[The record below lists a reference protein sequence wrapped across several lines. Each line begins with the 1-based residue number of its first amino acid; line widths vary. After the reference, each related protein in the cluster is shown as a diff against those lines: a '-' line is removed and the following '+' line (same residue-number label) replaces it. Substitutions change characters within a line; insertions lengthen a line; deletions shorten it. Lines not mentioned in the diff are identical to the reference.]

1 MTPTVRHTV
10 ARSVLG
16 FLTLAALVACD
27 DGGTEPEPVSL
38 TDLANQLSRIQS
50 GVILQDPTQA
60 SADDLRKS
68 IGFIMTSGGF
78 PSEGPPASLAAPREK
93 TASDLILDA
102 MKVPGPVDVF
112 EAMGAAAPPRPPVGT
127 TCDWNPDPEVNRWK
141 IDPDDRLGA
150 PPADGV
156 RFELYATQGELP
168 VIPLQPIGTY
178 LDVRPIAQGTSTI
191 DVVVDA
197 APANTQDLVLNYALQ
212 GTSTPDLI
220 NLFMDGFIDNPQGAL
235 DFFFTIDEVRGTAG
249 ATVEDLV
256 LESSIGVDFSGLANN
271 VVVVTKVNNADLEYD
286 FDFNSA
292 TRAITRGE
300 VTLDGQLIAT
310 MTGTQSAPIFNV
322 VDATLGSQA
331 RSELTSILINTQAIG
346 GRITDFFLFA
356 HCVGSE
362 RPEECERL

>member
-1 MTPTVRHTV
+1 MAT
-10 ARSVLG
+10 A
-16 FLTLAALVACD
+16 FVACD
-27 DGGTEPEPVSL
+27 DGGTEPQPISL

-68 IGFIMTSGGF
+68 IGFIMTNGGF
-78 PSEGPPASLAAPREK
+78 PSEAPPAALAAPREE
-93 TASDLILDA
+93 TQHGRILDA

-112 EAMGAAAPPRPPVGT
+112 EAMGAAAPPRPPLGV
-127 TCDWNPDPEVNRWK
+127 TCDWNPDPEFNRWK
-141 IDPDDRLGA
+141 LDPDNRLGA
-150 PPADGV
+150 PPGDGI
-156 RFELYATQGELP
+156 RFELYTTQGELP

-178 LDVRPIAQGTSTI
+178 LDVRPIAQGTSAI

-197 APANTQDLVLNYALQ
+197 APANTQDLVLNYALA

-220 NLFMDGFIDNPQGAL
+220 NLFMDGFIDNPQGTL

-249 ATVEDLV
+249 ATVEDLI

-271 VVVVTKVNNADLEYD
+271 VVVVTKLNSTDLEYD
-286 FDFNSA
+286 FDFNSV

-300 VTLDGQLIAT
+300 VTLDNQLIAT
-310 MTGTQSAPIFNV
+310 MTGTQSAPIFNI
-322 VDATLGSQA
+322 VDANLGSQA

-362 RPEECERL
+362 RPDECERL